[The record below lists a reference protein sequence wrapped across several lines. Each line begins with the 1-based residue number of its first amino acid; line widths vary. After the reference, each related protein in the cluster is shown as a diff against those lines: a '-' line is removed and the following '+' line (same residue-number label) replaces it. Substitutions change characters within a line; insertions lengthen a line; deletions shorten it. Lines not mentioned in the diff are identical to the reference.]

1 MKVKYKLAAQNPY
14 FLDTLQVLT
23 DIPEQIDLMW
33 QLESRI
39 FELQNATVQYAQT
52 LIYEN
57 RPIEDAQMRYDFY
70 RDLLPLIESHYDGA
84 DLKHCCWCYRKEYL
98 LDREKGLGRQLHSK
112 QGIQRSYSQGIDL
125 YITKF
130 GTLTAF
136 PDIPKFSDDTI
147 TNKQLVSEDQLQQLL
162 ALEEKY
168 GKLLA
173 PTCKKKDVLNVLNLE
188 RLGLLNKDFT
198 PTYEQQQ
205 EWTDVSI
212 QRQREEALN
221 L

>member
-70 RDLLPLIESHYDGA
+70 RDLSL
-84 DLKHCCWCYRKEYL
+84 
-98 LDREKGLGRQLHSK
+98 
-112 QGIQRSYSQGIDL
+112 
-125 YITKF
+125 
-130 GTLTAF
+130 
-136 PDIPKFSDDTI
+136 
-147 TNKQLVSEDQLQQLL
+147 
-162 ALEEKY
+162 
-168 GKLLA
+168 
-173 PTCKKKDVLNVLNLE
+173 
-188 RLGLLNKDFT
+188 
-198 PTYEQQQ
+198 
-205 EWTDVSI
+205 
-212 QRQREEALN
+212 
-221 L
+221 